1 MVKNNGMVRRIEK
14 MAVLPIFYKLEGRKV
29 IIAGGSDAAAWKA
42 ELLAACGAQV
52 HVYAETLSNVF
63 VEKITS
69 EGSLGSYVHHL
80 KEWDAQIF
88 KGAALAICDAENDE
102 EAAKFFDAAREAG
115 VPVNVIDNPEYCEF
129 QFGSIVNRS
138 PVIVSISTNG
148 VAPILGQEI
157 RQKIETMLPR
167 SLSKWAQI
175 GVSVRARVAEKLDFG
190 APRRRFWQRFSELA
204 LSKGPDRDARG
215 QLIQII
221 DQIATNTPTRKEGKI
236 THINFPFD
244 DVELLT
250 IKAVRALQSADVV
263 LYDKE
268 IGNDVL
274 ELARRE
280 ARHILAGSDADNRLV
295 ALARR
300 GNHVVRISGCDSKYV
315 TDDMDKLK
323 NSSKTEFQVDFI

>member
-1 MVKNNGMVRRIEK
+1 MVRRIEK
-14 MAVLPIFYKLEGRKV
+14 MAVLPIFYKLEGRKI

-69 EGSLGSYVHHL
+69 KGSLGSYVHHL
-80 KEWDAQIF
+80 RGWDVASF
-88 KGAALAICDAENDE
+88 EGAALAICDAGNSDE
-102 EAAKFFDAAREAG
+102 ATEFFEASRRAG
-115 VPVNVIDNPEYCEF
+115 VPVNVIDKPEYCEF

-148 VAPILGQEI
+148 VAPILGQAI
-157 RQKIETMLPR
+157 RQKIETLLPR
-167 SLSKWAQI
+167 SISQWAQI
-175 GVSVRARVAEKLDFG
+175 GASLRARVAEKLDFG
-190 APRRRFWQRFSELA
+190 SPRRHFWQRFSELA
-204 LSKGPDRDARG
+204 FGKGPGRDAKD
-215 QLIQII
+215 QLIGII
-221 DQIATNTPTRKEGKI
+221 DQIASSTPSGKVGKI
-236 THINFPFD
+236 TYIDIRSD

-250 IKAVRALQSADVV
+250 IKAVRALQSADMV

-268 IGNDVL
+268 INNDVL

-280 ARHILAGSDADNRLV
+280 ARHILAGSNAEEKLI

-300 GNHVVRISGCDSKYV
+300 GNHVVRISRHGSPFRL
-315 TDDMDKLK
+315 DDMDKLQ
-323 NSSKTEFQVDFI
+323 NSFENGVQVDFI

>member
-14 MAVLPIFYKLEGRKV
+14 MAVLPIFYKLEGQKV

-63 VEKITS
+63 IEKFTS
-69 EGSLGSYVHHL
+69 KGSLGSYVHHL
-80 KEWDAQIF
+80 REWDARAF
-88 KGAALAICDAENDE
+88 EGAALAICDAIDDA
-102 EAAKFFDAAREAG
+102 EAFRFFTTARNAG
-115 VPVNVIDNPEYCEF
+115 VPVNVIDKPDYCEF

-148 VAPILGQEI
+148 VAPILGQAI
-157 RQKIETMLPR
+157 RRKIETILPR
-167 SLSKWAQI
+167 SISEWAKI
-175 GVSVRARVAEKLDFG
+175 GSTIRRQVAEKLDFG
-190 APRRRFWQRFSELA
+190 APRRRFWQHFSELA
-204 LSKGPDRDARG
+204 FDKGPDHDSKDR
-215 QLIQII
+215 LISIM
-221 DQIATNTPTRKEGKI
+221 DKIAISAPANKEGKI
-236 THINFPFD
+236 TLIDFQFD

-268 IGNDVL
+268 ISNDVA

-280 ARHILAGSDADNRLV
+280 ARHILAGGDAEDRMIK
-295 ALARR
+295 LARS
-300 GNHVVRISGCDSKYV
+300 GNHVVRISGQGSNFILS
-315 TDDMDKLK
+315 DMDKFQNRHENGL
-323 NSSKTEFQVDFI
+323 QVDFI

>member
-1 MVKNNGMVRRIEK
+1 MVRRIEK
-14 MAVLPIFYKLEGRKV
+14 MAVLPIFCKLEGRKI

-42 ELLAACGAQV
+42 ELMAACGAQV

-69 EGSLGSYVHHL
+69 KGGLGSYVHHL
-80 KEWDAQIF
+80 KEWDTQAF
-88 KGAALAICDAENDE
+88 DSAALAICDAENGE
-102 EAAKFFDAAREAG
+102 EAGRFYNAARMAG
-115 VPVNVIDNPEYCEF
+115 VPVNVIDKPEYCEF

-148 VAPILGQEI
+148 VAPILGQAI
-157 RQKIETMLPR
+157 RQRIETMLPGSISEWAKIGA
-167 SLSKWAQI
+167 SL
-175 GVSVRARVAEKLDFG
+175 RARVAEKLDFG
-190 APRRRFWQRFSELA
+190 APRRRFWQRFCELA
-204 LSKGPDRDARG
+204 IDKEPDHDSKNL
-215 QLIQII
+215 LIRII
-221 DQIATNTPTRKEGKI
+221 DRVAAGTPTNKHGKI
-236 THINFPFD
+236 TRIDVRSD

-268 IGNDVL
+268 INNDVL

-280 ARHILAGSDADNRLV
+280 ARHILAGSDAEDRLI

-300 GNHVVRISGCDSKYV
+300 GNHVVRISGRGSDFILS
-315 TDDMDKLK
+315 DMDKLR
-323 NSSKTEFQVDFI
+323 NRSENDFQIDFI